1 MFSCGAGGTVLD
13 FVAAMESCSLL
24 EAERRMHNLVQ
35 LGMGDASFLRVITV
49 TRPTAG
55 LSSVRQP

>member
-24 EAERRMHNLVQ
+24 EAERR
-35 LGMGDASFLRVITV
+35 II
-49 TRPTAG
+49 TAG
-55 LSSVRQP
+55 ISEHVNSRFRSDVNIDSDAK